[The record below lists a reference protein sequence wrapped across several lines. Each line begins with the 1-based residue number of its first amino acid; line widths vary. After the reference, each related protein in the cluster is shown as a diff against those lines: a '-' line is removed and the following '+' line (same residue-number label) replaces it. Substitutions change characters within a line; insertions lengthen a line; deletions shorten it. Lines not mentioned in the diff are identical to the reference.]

1 VSITNG
7 TGGQIRPTSTEQ
19 INSTAAY
26 VETYPITQ
34 PFNPEEDTATVE
46 VVATRNFEQVTFEE
60 QLGDV
65 PPIDTGPLPQE
76 LVELAALASI
86 LAVLGLLV
94 LINPAMAAL
103 VTPGYA
109 GLLVVLGL
117 APIPMFGVVL
127 AGLIG
132 VLASV
137 ASRGG

>member
-1 VSITNG
+1 
-7 TGGQIRPTSTEQ
+7 
-19 INSTAAY
+19 
-26 VETYPITQ
+26 
-34 PFNPEEDTATVE
+34 
-46 VVATRNFEQVTFEE
+46 
-60 QLGDV
+60 
-65 PPIDTGPLPQE
+65 
-76 LVELAALASI
+76 
-86 LAVLGLLV
+86 
-94 LINPAMAAL
+94 MAAL